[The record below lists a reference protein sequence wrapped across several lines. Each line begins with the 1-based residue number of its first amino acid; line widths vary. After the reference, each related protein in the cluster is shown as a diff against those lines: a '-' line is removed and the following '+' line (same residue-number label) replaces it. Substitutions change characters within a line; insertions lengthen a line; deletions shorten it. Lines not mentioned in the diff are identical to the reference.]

1 LNVRPTTTSSASQK
15 SLYITRE
22 RWVSLPL
29 VGADQTDRSQ
39 TEHQDHRRVTVAEA
53 ADILGITAEAVR
65 TRIKRGKLESVKEP
79 PAAGG
84 TVYVLLEADQA
95 RPNAD
100 PTSQGYDQT
109 ADQTGAALL
118 EAKDDLIAM
127 LREQLQAERQAHSE
141 ARRLLAAALERIPP
155 QLEAA
160 PQAREPPESPGPSD
174 TTTETT
180 NAGGG
185 PQTAT
190 ERRWWEFWR

>member
-1 LNVRPTTTSSASQK
+1 
-15 SLYITRE
+15 
-22 RWVSLPL
+22 

-39 TEHQDHRRVTVAEA
+39 TEHDLRTRRVTVAEA

-65 TRIKRGKLESVKEP
+65 TRIKRGKLDSVKDP
-79 PAAGG
+79 PLPGG
-84 TVYVLLEADQA
+84 TVYVLLQADQT

-100 PTSQGYDQT
+100 PTSQGQDQT
-109 ADQTGAALL
+109 TDQTGSALL
-118 EAKDDLIAM
+118 EAKDDLIAT

-160 PQAREPPESPGPSD
+160 RGEESTPYEPRESPESPGPSD
-174 TTTETT
+174 TTT

-185 PQTAT
+185 PQTGT
-190 ERRWWEFWR
+190 ERPQERRGFWSRLFGG